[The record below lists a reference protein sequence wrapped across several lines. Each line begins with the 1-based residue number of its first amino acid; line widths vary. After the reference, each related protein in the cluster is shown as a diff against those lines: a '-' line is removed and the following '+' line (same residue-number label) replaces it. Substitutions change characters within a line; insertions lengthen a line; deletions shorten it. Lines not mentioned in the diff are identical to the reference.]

1 MSEPASSA
9 AAAAAPSGTIAGA
22 ACGQC
27 TVCDV
32 DAALKCTACKVTFY
46 CGAEHQRQH
55 WKDHKPLCQRPFA
68 VEASAVVATRDI
80 AAHSVIFVEA
90 PLVVGPKWTADED
103 LERADLLPCVG
114 CFRPVQLGRGRAGD
128 RCPGC
133 AWPACS
139 AECAGLNDPQRH
151 AVECAALSM
160 DRAAAATAA
169 ADSRRAAADYYR
181 SDALLAL
188 RCVLL
193 QVKFP
198 QRWAQLL
205 ELPAH
210 EEQRKGTPNYE

>member
-1 MSEPASSA
+1 MSECASSA
-9 AAAAAPSGTIAGA
+9 AAASIDGA
-22 ACGQC
+22 AYGQC
-27 TVCDV
+27 AVCDV

-46 CGAEHQRQH
+46 CGPEHQRQH
-55 WKDHKPLCQRPFA
+55 WKEHKPLCQRPFV

-90 PLVVGPKWTADED
+90 PLVVGPKWSPDED

-114 CFRPVQLGRGRAGD
+114 CFRPVHLGRAE

-139 AECAGLNDPQRH
+139 TECAGLNDPQRH
-151 AVECAALSM
+151 SVECAALSM
-160 DRAAAATAA
+160 DRPSTTT
-169 ADSRRAAADYYR
+169 DRRAASDYYR

-193 QVKFP
+193 QVKYP

-210 EEQRKGTPNYE
+210 MDQRKGTPNYE